1 MKSDL
6 ILPALLPAVIA
17 IIAITVHIIA
27 TVIG

>member
-17 IIAITVHIIA
+17 IIASTAHIIA